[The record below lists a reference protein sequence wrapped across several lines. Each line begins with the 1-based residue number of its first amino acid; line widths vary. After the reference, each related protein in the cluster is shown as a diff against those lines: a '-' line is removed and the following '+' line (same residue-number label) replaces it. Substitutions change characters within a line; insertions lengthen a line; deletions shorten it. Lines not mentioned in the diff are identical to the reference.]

1 MNKSTS
7 SARAVSVRREIN
19 MLNALGALCLAV
31 CMALIFAPF
40 APALADDH
48 KNHNGTDDGMT
59 PREYA
64 IPSGKATEAL
74 LLDVAR
80 AGTRIVA
87 VGEFGHILLSD
98 DSGASW
104 KQAASVPTRNT
115 LVGVTFIDNQT
126 GYAVGHAAT
135 ILKTT
140 DGGQNWT
147 MQYNERNGETPLF
160 AVYFADAQNG
170 IAVGGFSYTFE
181 TSDGG
186 QNWTQRSLVEDS
198 YDDFHLNDL
207 FADKKGNIY
216 IPAEFGTVYKSV
228 DRGRNWKAI
237 ETGYDGSFWG
247 GFGLDNGD
255 VLVYGMRGNVW
266 RSSNAGKSWK
276 KVETGTDQSV
286 SGGTQLED
294 GRIVLA
300 GLSGTV
306 LVSANGA
313 KSFTNQPRPDRL
325 SFATAIGKGGDDI
338 ILLGA
343 PGIKAHNLGN

>member
-1 MNKSTS
+1 MNKMNLWTRFTSALSLAFATLFALALFS
-7 SARAVSVRREIN
+7 SAMSAESSDRADT
-19 MLNALGALCLAV
+19 A
-31 CMALIFAPF
+31 
-40 APALADDH
+40 
-48 KNHNGTDDGMT
+48 T
-59 PREYA
+59 PYEYA
-64 IPSGKATEAL
+64 ITSAKATQTL

-80 AGTRIVA
+80 AGSRMVA

-98 DSGASW
+98 DNGENW
-104 KQAASVPTRNT
+104 TQAASVPTRNT

-135 ILKTT
+135 ILKTS

-147 MQYNERNGETPLF
+147 LQYNERNGETPLF

-181 TSDGG
+181 TSNGG
-186 QNWTQRSLVEDS
+186 ESWTQRALVEDS

-207 FADKKGNIY
+207 FTDKKGNVY
-216 IPAEFGTVYKSV
+216 IPAEYGTVYKSV
-228 DRGRNWKAI
+228 DRGRNWRAI
-237 ETGYDGSFWG
+237 ETGYDGSLWG

-255 VLVYGMRGNVW
+255 LLVFGMRGNVW
-266 RSSNAGKSWK
+266 RSSNGGKSWN

-294 GRIVLA
+294 GRVVLA

-306 LVSANGA
+306 LVSDDNGKTFA
-313 KSFTNQPRPDRL
+313 SQPRPDRL
-325 SFATAIGKGGDDI
+325 SFATAIGKSGAAAGDDI
-338 ILLGA
+338 ILFGS
-343 PGIKAHNLGN
+343 PGLKAHNLAE

>member
-1 MNKSTS
+1 MNKTNSSEPLRVARHLLGATFKMLVIAVAS
-7 SARAVSVRREIN
+7 LSLPASLGQSARADSSN
-19 MLNALGALCLAV
+19 GA
-31 CMALIFAPF
+31 I
-40 APALADDH
+40 
-48 KNHNGTDDGMT
+48 T
-59 PREYA
+59 PHEYA
-64 IPSGKATEAL
+64 ISSIKAQQTL
-74 LLDVAR
+74 LLDVSR
-80 AGTRIVA
+80 AGPRLVA

-98 DSGASW
+98 DNGESW
-104 KQAASVPTRNT
+104 AQAASVPTRNT
-115 LVGVTFIDNQT
+115 LVGVTFIDNQN
-126 GYAVGHAAT
+126 GYVVGHGAT
-135 ILKTT
+135 ILKTS

-147 MQYNERNGETPLF
+147 LQHNEPNGETPLF

-186 QNWTQRSLVEDS
+186 QSWSQRTLVEDS

-207 FADKKGNIY
+207 FADKKGNVY

-255 VLVYGMRGNVW
+255 VLVFGMRGNVW

-300 GLSGTV
+300 GLSGTI
-306 LVSANGA
+306 LVSDNGG
-313 KSFTNQPRPDRL
+313 KSFYNQSRPDRL
-325 SFATAIGKGGDDI
+325 SFATAIGKSGDDI
-338 ILLGA
+338 ILLGD
-343 PGIKAHNLGN
+343 PGIKAHNLSE

>member
-1 MNKSTS
+1 MTILNS
-7 SARAVSVRREIN
+7 SARFFSALRSVCAVGSSSLIVALAA
-19 MLNALGALCLAV
+19 LN
-31 CMALIFAPF
+31 
-40 APALADDH
+40 APALADGHGDH
-48 KNHNGTDDGMT
+48 SSSSTAY
-59 PREYA
+59 EYA
-64 IPSGKATEAL
+64 IASDKATEAL

-80 AGTRIVA
+80 AGTRLVA

-98 DSGASW
+98 DNGESW
-104 KQAASVPTRNT
+104 AQAASVPTRNT

-140 DGGQNWT
+140 DGGQNWAL
-147 MQYNERNGETPLF
+147 QYNERNGETPLF

-186 QNWTQRSLVEDS
+186 KSWAPRSLVEDS

-207 FADKKGNIY
+207 FADQKGNIY

-228 DRGRNWKAI
+228 DRGRNWAAI

-247 GFGLDNGD
+247 GLSLANGD
-255 VLVYGMRGNVW
+255 VLVFGMRGNVW
-266 RSSNAGKSWK
+266 RSSNAGRSWK

-286 SGGTQLED
+286 SGGTQLSD
-294 GRIVLA
+294 GRIVLT

-306 LVSANGA
+306 LVSDNGG
-313 KSFTNQPRPDRL
+313 KSFASQPRPDRL
-325 SFATAIGKGGDDI
+325 SFATAIGQADDAI
-338 ILLGA
+338 ILLGV
-343 PGIKAHNLGN
+343 PGIKAHNLAE

>member
-1 MNKSTS
+1 M
-7 SARAVSVRREIN
+7 
-19 MLNALGALCLAV
+19 
-31 CMALIFAPF
+31 
-40 APALADDH
+40 
-48 KNHNGTDDGMT
+48 
-59 PREYA
+59 
-64 IPSGKATEAL
+64 
-74 LLDVAR
+74 
-80 AGTRIVA
+80 VA
-87 VGEFGHILLSD
+87 VGEFGHVLLSED
-98 DSGASW
+98 KGESW
-104 KQAASVPTRNT
+104 TQAASVPTRNT

-126 GYAVGHAAT
+126 GFAVGHAAT
-135 ILKTT
+135 ILKTI

-147 MQYNERNGETPLF
+147 LQNSERNGETPLF

-181 TSDGG
+181 TTNGG
-186 QNWTQRSLVEDS
+186 QSWSQRTLVEDS

-207 FADKKGNIY
+207 FADKKGNVY

-247 GFGLDNGD
+247 GLGLENGD
-255 VLVYGMRGNVW
+255 VLVFGMRGNVW
-266 RSSNAGKSWK
+266 GSSDNGQSWK

-306 LVSANGA
+306 LVSNNGG
-313 KSFTNQPRPDRL
+313 KSFDNQPRPDRL
-325 SFATAIGKGGDDI
+325 SFATAIGKSGDDI
-338 ILLGA
+338 ILLGD
-343 PGIKAHNLGN
+343 PGIKAHSLAE

>member
-1 MNKSTS
+1 MNKMNLTARLLAALSVVFALTSTPI
-7 SARAVSVRREIN
+7 RA
-19 MLNALGALCLAV
+19 
-31 CMALIFAPF
+31 
-40 APALADDH
+40 ADETAS
-48 KNHNGTDDGMT
+48 NT
-59 PREYA
+59 PYEYA
-64 IPSGKATEAL
+64 IASDMATKAL

-80 AGTRIVA
+80 AGSRLVA
-87 VGEFGHILLSD
+87 VGEYGHILLSD
-98 DSGASW
+98 DGGANW
-104 KQAASVPTRNT
+104 QQPASVPTRNT

-135 ILKTT
+135 ILKTS

-147 MQYNERNGETPLF
+147 LQYNERNGETPLF
-160 AVYFADAQNG
+160 AVHFTDAQNG

-186 QNWTQRSLVEDS
+186 ENWRQRTLVENS
-198 YDDFHLNDL
+198 FDDFHLNDL
-207 FADKKGNIY
+207 FTDKKGNIY

-247 GFGLDNGD
+247 GFSLTNGD
-255 VLVYGMRGNVW
+255 VLVFGMRGNVW
-266 RSSNAGKSWK
+266 RSPNGGKSWR

-286 SGGTQLED
+286 SGGTQLPD

-306 LVSANGA
+306 LVSNNNA

-325 SFATAIGKGGDDI
+325 SFATVIGKTGDEV
-338 ILLGA
+338 ILLGD
-343 PGIKAHNLGN
+343 PGIKAHTLKK

>member
-1 MNKSTS
+1 MKKTIFFTRLSVVIKTLGVL
-7 SARAVSVRREIN
+7 ALVS
-19 MLNALGALCLAV
+19 LS
-31 CMALIFAPF
+31 
-40 APALADDH
+40 APALADGH
-48 KNHNGTDDGMT
+48 GNHEGSLT
-59 PREYA
+59 PFEYA
-64 IPSGKATEAL
+64 IPSNNASEAL
-74 LLDVAR
+74 LLDVAV
-80 AGTRIVA
+80 AGSRMVA
-87 VGEFGHILLSD
+87 VGEFGHILLSED
-98 DSGASW
+98 RGESW
-104 KQAASVPTRNT
+104 TQAASVPTRNT

-126 GYAVGHAAT
+126 GFAVGHAAT
-135 ILKTT
+135 ILKTI

-147 MQYNERNGETPLF
+147 LQNNERNGETPLF

-181 TSDGG
+181 TSNGG
-186 QNWTQRSLVEDS
+186 QTWSQRTLVEDS

-207 FADKKGNIY
+207 FADKKGNVY

-228 DRGRNWKAI
+228 DRGRNWEAI

-247 GFGLDNGD
+247 GLALENGD
-255 VLVYGMRGNVW
+255 VLVFGMRGNVW
-266 RSSNAGKSWK
+266 RSSDNGQSWK

-306 LVSANGA
+306 LLSNNGGQ
-313 KSFTNQPRPDRL
+313 SFDNQPRPDRL
-325 SFATAIGKGGDDI
+325 SFATAIGKSGDDI

-343 PGIKAHNLGN
+343 PGIKEHNLSE